1 MHSLMR
7 NLGFGLVMLVAV
19 VVPVLV
25 LTRAPWW
32 VVLAILVLLA
42 LWMALTRIGQ
52 QAWSVTRV
60 GIATIPQRLGS
71 SSVVVVGI
79 AGVVGVLVAL
89 LSMAAG
95 FQTTLR
101 ETGTEDTVIVIRA
114 GSQTEI
120 NSVID
125 HDTAVV
131 VSQAPQV
138 LHDSAGQP
146 IASPEL
152 VVVAALP
159 KKSDGVDG
167 NVEVRGVGEHAWELR
182 PNVKMIEGRKFQPG
196 LRELITGK
204 NAQGQFRNLTVGS
217 NLKLNGQLWTIV
229 GVFDS
234 GDSHNSE
241 LWGDTGVV
249 GSTYRRQNSTSS
261 VSMRLTSADAF
272 ETLKAALTTDP
283 RIKVDVS
290 TTRYYYNQQ
299 SEGITTAIRVLGI
312 TVGVIMA
319 VGAIFGALNTMYAAV
334 ATRAREIAT
343 LRAIGF
349 RGLPVIVSVLLETM
363 LLALLGGAL
372 GAALA
377 WAIFDNYTAST
388 LGSNF
393 SQVVFAFKVS
403 PALLW
408 SGLTWA
414 LAIGFIGG
422 LFPAVRAARIPVT
435 VGLREL

>member
-1 MHSLMR
+1 MGSFMAR
-7 NLGFGLVMLVAV
+7 LGFGLAMMVAV
-19 VVPVLV
+19 VVPVILLTESPWWLV
-25 LTRAPWW
+25 LAF
-32 VVLAILVLLA
+32 VLLLV
-42 LWMALTRIGQ
+42 LWMAFTRAGQ

-95 FQTTLR
+95 FESTLR
-101 ETGTEDTVIVIRA
+101 ATGTDDTVIIMRA
-114 GSQTEI
+114 GAQTEL
-120 NSVID
+120 NSVVD

-131 VSQAPQV
+131 VSQAAQV
-138 LHDSAGQP
+138 LHNPAGQP

-152 VVVAALP
+152 VVIASLP
-159 KKSDGVDG
+159 KMSDGLDG
-167 NVEVRGVGEHAWELR
+167 NVEIRGVGEHAWELR
-182 PNVKMIEGRKFQPG
+182 PYIKVIEGSKFHPG
-196 LRELITGK
+196 LRELMAGK
-204 NAQGQFRNLTVGS
+204 RATGQFRNLSVGS
-217 NLKLNGQLWTIV
+217 SLRLNGQSWTIV
-229 GVFDS
+229 GVFES
-234 GDSHNSE
+234 NDSHDSE
-241 LWGDTGVV
+241 LWGDTDIVA
-249 GSTYRRQNSTSS
+249 STYRRGANTSS
-261 VSMRLTSADAF
+261 VSMRLTGVDAF
-272 ETLKAALTTDP
+272 EAIKAALTTDP
-283 RIKVDVS
+283 RIKVDVT
-290 TTRYYYNQQ
+290 TTRTYYNQQ
-299 SEGITTAIRVLGI
+299 SEGITQAIRVLGI

-334 ATRAREIAT
+334 AARAREIAT

-349 RGLPVIVSVLLETM
+349 RGLPVIVSVLIETM
-363 LLALLGGAL
+363 LLALLGGVL
-372 GAALA
+372 GAGIA
-377 WAIFDNYTAST
+377 WAIFDDYTAST

-408 SGLTWA
+408 GGLKWA
-414 LAIGFIGG
+414 LAIGFVGG